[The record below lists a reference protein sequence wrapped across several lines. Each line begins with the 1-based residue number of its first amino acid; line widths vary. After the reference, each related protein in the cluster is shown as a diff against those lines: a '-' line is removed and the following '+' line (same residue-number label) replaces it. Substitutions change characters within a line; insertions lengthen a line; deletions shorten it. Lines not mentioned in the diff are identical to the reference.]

1 MTCNT
6 ERQFLFFK
14 AAIFFVCL
22 SLRRVPSA
30 TDQNAGCAEGGG
42 GGSQVPEGGAAQA
55 GQHAEEGEEPDG
67 HAQQSE
73 EVREQIGE
81 HCDEI

>member
-1 MTCNT
+1 MGCLVRDGQTSSLQLWGSKVVN
-6 ERQFLFFK
+6 L
-14 AAIFFVCL
+14 FVCL

-30 TDQNAGCAEGGG
+30 TDQNAGRAEGGG
-42 GGSQVPEGGAAQA
+42 GGGQVPEGGAPQA

-73 EVREQIGE
+73 EV
-81 HCDEI
+81 